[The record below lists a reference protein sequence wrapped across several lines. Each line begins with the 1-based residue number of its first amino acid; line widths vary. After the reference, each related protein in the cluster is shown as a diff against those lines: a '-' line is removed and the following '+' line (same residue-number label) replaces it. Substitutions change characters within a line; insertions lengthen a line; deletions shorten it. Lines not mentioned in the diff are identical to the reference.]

1 MGETT
6 NIFIISSVTGLILIL
21 IILLVATYCKNKKAR
36 KNLVYTRVT
45 FESDSEDYDQDEYSK
60 DSLLYNFTPNHEA
73 TIIE

>member
-6 NIFIISSVTGLILIL
+6 NIVIISLVTGITLIL
-21 IILLVATYCKNKKAR
+21 IILMVYSYCKKKNAS

-45 FESDSEDYDQDEYSK
+45 FDSDSEDYEYSA

-73 TIIE
+73 TRIE